1 MELIARVH
9 LIERDER
16 ERDQLRRRKP
26 KRKTPST
33 HGLDG
38 PVRKALAYGGG
49 WLGQRPT
56 GPVRLAGLKARNEQ
70 EEGFLD

>member
-1 MELIARVH
+1 MGLIAGVH

-33 HGLDG
+33 HELDG
-38 PVRKALAYGGG
+38 PVRKALAYGG
-49 WLGQRPT
+49 
-56 GPVRLAGLKARNEQ
+56 AG
-70 EEGFLD
+70 